1 MSIVSLALG
10 GAAGGICRYLLGLK
24 VTKTVSNPPFPVSM
38 LFVNLLGAFGLG
50 LFYGS
55 YYGKV
60 PSHAYDDSI
69 FLMISIG
76 FFGSFT
82 TFSTFSVET
91 VQLIREKSYRKMLAY
106 VGISAFGTVVLF
118 TVGLLAGTFLF
129 K

>member
-69 FLMISIG
+69 FLMIGIG
-76 FFGSFT
+76 FFGAFT
-82 TFSTFSVET
+82 TFSILSENAGVCGDFS
-91 VQLIREKSYRKMLAY
+91 IGNSWFIYSR
-106 VGISAFGTVVLF
+106 F
-118 TVGLLAGTFLF
+118 TGRNVFI
-129 K
+129 